1 MLTVHASTLR
11 FWLLVFAAFVGLLW
25 LFNPVLFPFFAGL
38 IIAYFLAPAVAALE
52 KRGVRRWLGALVVLS
67 IFLIVVV
74 SIFFLL
80 WPMLNSQIGALV
92 YALPEY
98 VSQIRERYLPWVQDW
113 LSRFSPEDMANIR
126 NAATQSTGE
135 AVGLVSRTLKGILS
149 GSSALIDAVALFF
162 FTPITAFYA
171 LRDWAK
177 MTKVIDDLIPRSHYD
192 AIREQLTEIDQ
203 TLSGFLR
210 GQALV
215 CVILGFYYSVSLG
228 LSGLQYG
235 ATVGIIAGVLT
246 IIPYVGTIFGWV
258 TSVILAFA
266 QFSGDWLQIGAII
279 AIFVVGNIIETY
291 VLSPRLVGSRVRLH
305 TVWVLFALIAG
316 GQLMG
321 FTGILI
327 AVPCAAVLGVLV
339 RFGAKFYKSSAMY
352 R

>member
-1 MLTVHASTLR
+1 MLTIHASALR
-11 FWLLVFAAFVGLLW
+11 FWLLVFAAAIAFLW
-25 LFNPVLFPFFAGL
+25 LFNPVLFPFFA
-38 IIAYFLAPAVAALE
+38 VSSLE
-52 KRGVRRWLGALVVLS
+52 KRNVRRWLGVLVVLT
-67 IFLIVVV
+67 IFLVVVV

-92 YALPEY
+92 YAFPDY
-98 VSQIRERYLPWVQDW
+98 ISQIRGRYLPWVQDW
-113 LSRFSPEDMANIR
+113 LSRFSPEDMENIR

-135 AVGLVSRTLKGILS
+135 AVGFVGRTVKSILT
-149 GSSALIDAVALFF
+149 GSSALIDAVALSFL
-162 FTPITAFYA
+162 TPITAFYV
-171 LRDWAK
+171 LRDWKK
-177 MTKVIDDLIPRSHYD
+177 MTKVIDEMIPRSHYA
-192 AIREQLTEIDQ
+192 AIREQMTEINQ

-215 CVILGFYYSVSLG
+215 CVILGLYYGVSLG

-258 TSVILAFA
+258 TSLILAFA
-266 QFSGDWLQIGAII
+266 QFGGDWMHIGIII
-279 AIFVVGNIIETY
+279 AIFFIGNIIETY
-291 VLSPRLVGSRVRLH
+291 VLSPRLVGSRVKLH
-305 TVWVLFALIAG
+305 TVWVLFALVAG
-316 GQLMG
+316 AELMG

-339 RFGAKFYKSSAMY
+339 RSGAKLYKSSPMY

>member
-1 MLTVHASTLR
+1 MLMIQASALR
-11 FWLLVFAAFVGLLW
+11 FWLLVFAGLVALLW
-25 LFNPVLFPFFAGL
+25 LFNPVLFPFFAGI
-38 IIAYFLAPAVAALE
+38 IIAYFLEPAVTSLE
-52 KRGVRRWLGALVVLS
+52 KRGVRRWLGALTVLS

-74 SIFFLL
+74 SIFSLL
-80 WPMLNSQIGALV
+80 WPMLNAQIGALV

-98 VSQIRERYLPWVQDW
+98 ISQIRGHYLPWVQNW

-135 AVGLVSRTLKGILS
+135 AVGLVGRTLKSILS
-149 GSSALIDAVALFF
+149 GGSALIDAVALFVL
-162 FTPITAFYA
+162 TPITAFYV
-171 LRDWAK
+171 LRDWTK
-177 MTKVIDDLIPRSHYD
+177 MTKVIDELIPRSQYA
-192 AIREQLTEIDQ
+192 AIREQMTEIDQ

-210 GQALV
+210 GQAFV
-215 CVILGFYYSVSLG
+215 CLILGFYYSVALA

-258 TSVILAFA
+258 TSLILAFA
-266 QFSGDWLQIGAII
+266 QFSGDWVHIGAII
-279 AIFVVGNIIETY
+279 AIFIVGNIIETY
-291 VLSPRLVGSRVRLH
+291 VLSPRLVGSRVKLH
-305 TVWVLFALIAG
+305 TVWVLFALVAG
-316 GQLMG
+316 AELMG

-339 RFGAKFYKSSAMY
+339 RFGAKLYKSSPMY